1 MNDKITS
8 IRIFGRAEVIVFKDI
23 RFDGGSSRFDID
35 VSNLKNEGWN
45 DRISSMRVQF
55 PGGYG
60 NRRSSSGYGGNRSQ
74 DPDRIIRRAY
84 QDLLEREPDQ
94 SGLRLYRS
102 RMIDEGWTETQVR
115 ESIRDSQEYRERSTM
130 TYAKAQ
136 EIVRRAY
143 QSVLRREPDPASR
156 GYVDKVMREHWTQQ
170 DVERELRKSAE
181 YRNKGL

>member
-1 MNDKITS
+1 
-8 IRIFGRAEVIVFKDI
+8 
-23 RFDGGSSRFDID
+23 
-35 VSNLKNEGWN
+35 
-45 DRISSMRVQF
+45 MRVQF

-60 NRRSSSGYGGNRSQ
+60 NRRGSSGYGGNRSQ

-94 SGLRLYRS
+94 TGLRLYRS